1 MKSIIKQLYTILLV
15 TVACLTVA
23 GCSDDFKSNLRL
35 DGDVW
40 VNSIKLDEYAGTIDY
55 QNKTIVVG
63 VPYDYDVTRMA
74 VSEINLSEGATAS
87 IAVGETIDFSLP
99 VSLTVKNG
107 DVQMSYTITVKRD
120 EAKKLISLFCFSIFW
135 KAPDFTILLLAVC
148 FNKLVMDSLALSV

>member
-63 VPYDYDVTRMA
+63 VPAR
-74 VSEINLSEGATAS
+74 
-87 IAVGETIDFSLP
+87 
-99 VSLTVKNG
+99 
-107 DVQMSYTITVKRD
+107 
-120 EAKKLISLFCFSIFW
+120 
-135 KAPDFTILLLAVC
+135 
-148 FNKLVMDSLALSV
+148 LALRHHRSPQVGGPAQGGAGLR

>member
-74 VSEINLSEGATAS
+74 VSE
-87 IAVGETIDFSLP
+87 
-99 VSLTVKNG
+99 
-107 DVQMSYTITVKRD
+107 
-120 EAKKLISLFCFSIFW
+120 SIFP
-135 KAPDFTILLLAVC
+135 KVLRRA
-148 FNKLVMDSLALSV
+148 SLSVKQSTFLFPYL

>member
-74 VSEINLSEGATAS
+74 VSEINLSEGAQRAS
-87 IAVGETIDFSLP
+87 L
-99 VSLTVKNG
+99 LVK
-107 DVQMSYTITVKRD
+107 QSTF
-120 EAKKLISLFCFSIFW
+120 LF
-135 KAPDFTILLLAVC
+135 PYL
-148 FNKLVMDSLALSV
+148 

>member
-107 DVQMSYTITVKRD
+107 DVQMNYTITVKRD
-120 EAKKLISLFCFSIFW
+120 EAKIMTFKLNDTYVG
-135 KAPDFTILLLAVC
+135 K
-148 FNKLVMDSLALSV
+148 

>member
-15 TVACLTVA
+15 TVACLTVT
-23 GCSDDFKSNLRL
+23 GCSDDFKSGLRL

-74 VSEINLSEGATAS
+74 VSEINRL
-87 IAVGETIDFSLP
+87 FS
-99 VSLTVKNG
+99 SRIFDREEWRRT
-107 DVQMSYTITVKRD
+107 D
-120 EAKKLISLFCFSIFW
+120 ELYDYREERRSKDTDL
-135 KAPDFTILLLAVC
+135 
-148 FNKLVMDSLALSV
+148 